1 MALPSTSRWLPSSPP
16 KRRRQSAPAAGV
28 ETGSRGLELLTAAK
42 HTVPPRRAAHAYS
55 VVQPAERR
63 RRVPLAGRVWRAGA
77 RGSAECPK
85 RPPSGPTPKQPTR
98 RHSRRS
104 GEPAPLLEGLC
115 STVSRC
121 RQSRVAKSAEPPSGS
136 IVDMSWDCG
145 ACRREAPFQACAV
158 EVRVSS
164 HRRAARQPASGQKGA
179 CGGARLATLGRRD
192 TRPTSPEGRETT
204 LRHHARANELESRP
218 LGRPRHVPPHVDV
231 ATKVEAGRGSY
242 AAASREASDGIVNAA
257 ALLAR
262 LPPQVRRL
270 PREQWRSPPPLAPRQ
285 LPCCKEAGR
294 FVRTAP
300 ACIVETQIV
309 PRPGRELHRTTSETA
324 RTR

>member
-1 MALPSTSRWLPSSPP
+1 MPEEASLGADAQAADAAAL
-16 KRRRQSAPAAGV
+16 
-28 ETGSRGLELLTAAK
+28 ETE
-42 HTVPPRRAAHAYS
+42 
-55 VVQPAERR
+55 
-63 RRVPLAGRVWRAGA
+63 WRACPAA
-77 RGSAECPK
+77 RGSLQH
-85 RPPSGPTPKQPTR
+85 RQPVQ
-98 RHSRRS
+98 
-104 GEPAPLLEGLC
+104 AVEGGK
-115 STVSRC
+115 VGRAAFGKH
-121 RQSRVAKSAEPPSGS
+121 RGH
-136 IVDMSWDCG
+136 IVDCG